1 MVAGDQHRIIV
12 IGPFELRLQPRII
25 LDHQQNML
33 FGPPTH
39 RQLASFITASA
50 LRAPASACGSRK
62 AKQLPFPASLATS
75 LVPPIPCASCS
86 ASKAPS
92 PKPAALVEPK
102 GSNSSSCTKS
112 RAKIGRAVHRE
123 RVG

>member
-25 LDHQQNML
+25 LNHQQNML
-33 FGPPTH
+33 LGPPTH

-62 AKQLPFPASLATS
+62 AKQISLPASLATS
-75 LVPPIPCASCS
+75 IVPPIACASCS
-86 ASKAPS
+86 AQKQPS
-92 PKPAALVEPK
+92 PKPDALGETK
-102 GSNSSSCTKS
+102 GLNSSRGPNS
-112 RAKIGRAVHRE
+112 RAKLARE
-123 RVG
+123 TFRDRGC